1 MGKKVKMADIADRL
15 GVSTVTVSKALSG
28 KSGVSDSLREKI
40 ESLADEMGYEREF
53 REIPEQAVSIGVI
66 VEERYVRAEQSFYWN
81 LYQVLSGE
89 AISKNASAYIEV
101 ITEETEQNLALPKLV
116 EDSRID
122 GLIIM
127 GTFYRNYREFLK
139 ENVAIPIIFLDAD
152 SGDSTFDSVMT
163 DNILGGLQMT
173 NYLFEKGYKKIGYVG
188 KLDETDSIDDRF
200 LGFMKSSIIHHAK
213 PVWKWN
219 ILDRDETGRIFSP
232 DEWKIDYDDIPDA
245 FFCNC
250 DVAAISLVKRFQ
262 NDGLKVP
269 EDIAVAGFDNYIMGG
284 HDEFLTTYAI
294 SSELMAKRAIHI
306 MLNKISDSSYL
317 TGKFVLG
324 GQIIVRRSA

>member
-173 NYLFEKGYKKIGYVG
+173 NYLFEKGYKK
-188 KLDETDSIDDRF
+188 
-200 LGFMKSSIIHHAK
+200 
-213 PVWKWN
+213 
-219 ILDRDETGRIFSP
+219 
-232 DEWKIDYDDIPDA
+232 
-245 FFCNC
+245 
-250 DVAAISLVKRFQ
+250 
-262 NDGLKVP
+262 
-269 EDIAVAGFDNYIMGG
+269 
-284 HDEFLTTYAI
+284 
-294 SSELMAKRAIHI
+294 
-306 MLNKISDSSYL
+306 
-317 TGKFVLG
+317 
-324 GQIIVRRSA
+324 

>member
-1 MGKKVKMADIADRL
+1 MQSRPHCFSVYPFISFSKMSFPTSEIAC
-15 GVSTVTVSKALSG
+15 S
-28 KSGVSDSLREKI
+28 
-40 ESLADEMGYEREF
+40 
-53 REIPEQAVSIGVI
+53 
-66 VEERYVRAEQSFYWN
+66 
-81 LYQVLSGE
+81 
-89 AISKNASAYIEV
+89 
-101 ITEETEQNLALPKLV
+101 
-116 EDSRID
+116 SRFF
-122 GLIIM
+122 G
-127 GTFYRNYREFLK
+127 
-139 ENVAIPIIFLDAD
+139 
-152 SGDSTFDSVMT
+152 SV
-163 DNILGGLQMT
+163 
-173 NYLFEKGYKKIGYVG
+173 
-188 KLDETDSIDDRF
+188 
-200 LGFMKSSIIHHAK
+200 
-213 PVWKWN
+213 
-219 ILDRDETGRIFSP
+219 
-232 DEWKIDYDDIPDA
+232 IPDA